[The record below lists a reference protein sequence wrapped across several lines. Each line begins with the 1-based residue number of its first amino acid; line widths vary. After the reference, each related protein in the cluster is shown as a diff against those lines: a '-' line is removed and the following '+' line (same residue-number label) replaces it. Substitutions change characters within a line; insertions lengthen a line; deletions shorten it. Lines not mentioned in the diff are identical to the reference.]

1 MTSAAVC
8 PTCGS
13 NGRAFAAM
21 NDMVLALAAELAVE
35 PILLRLVEAARQ
47 LVGARYAALGV
58 PDGDGGFARFLT
70 SGISDRQREAL
81 GELPRQHGL
90 LGAMLHERDSYRT
103 VDIQQDPRFEGWPPT
118 HPSMRSFLGVPI
130 LSKGDVIGAFYL
142 TDKVGAAGDGFDEA
156 DQDVIE
162 MLAAHAAIAIENARL
177 YEESRELSV
186 LDERSRLARELHDS
200 VTQTLT
206 SVVLI
211 AEMAG
216 RALESDPEQA
226 RDRIASVVELSRA
239 ALTEMRGLVF
249 ELRPPELDDG
259 GITEALRKHV
269 TVLARVHGIAIQ
281 YDACESVGLSA
292 AAERELYRI
301 AQEALANA
309 LKHAGATRL
318 VVRVGHDGRVVTLS
332 VTDDGCGFDPETAGR
347 GKHLGLV
354 SMRERTR
361 ALGGELRIES
371 TPGAGTTI
379 RLELPA

>member
-58 PDGDGGFARFLT
+58 GGFARVLT

-142 TDKVGAAGDGFDEA
+142 TDKVGAAGEGFDEA
-156 DQDVIE
+156 DQGVIE

-200 VTQTLT
+200 VSQTLT

-269 TVLARVHGIAIQ
+269 TVLASTASRSSTTRASPS
-281 YDACESVGLSA
+281 ACRPRRSA
-292 AAERELYRI
+292 SSTGSRRRRSR
-301 AQEALANA
+301 
-309 LKHAGATRL
+309 TRSSM
-318 VVRVGHDGRVVTLS
+318 RARRGSWSASGT
-332 VTDDGCGFDPETAGR
+332 TAG
-347 GKHLGLV
+347 
-354 SMRERTR
+354 S
-361 ALGGELRIES
+361 
-371 TPGAGTTI
+371 
-379 RLELPA
+379 

>member
-13 NGRAFAAM
+13 NGPAFAAM
-21 NDMVLALAAELAVE
+21 NDVVLALAADLAVE
-35 PILLRLVEAARQ
+35 PILERLVGASRQ

-58 PDGDGGFARFLT
+58 PDGEGGFARFIT

-81 GELPRQHGL
+81 GDLPRQHGL
-90 LGAMLHERDSYRT
+90 LGAMLHERESYRT
-103 VDIQQDPRFEGWPPT
+103 IDIQQDPRFEGWPPT

-130 LSKGDVIGAFYL
+130 LSKGEVIGAFYL
-142 TDKVGAAGDGFDEA
+142 TDKAGGFDEA
-156 DQDVIE
+156 DQALIE
-162 MLAAHAAIAIENARL
+162 TLAAHAAIALENARL

-216 RALESDPEQA
+216 RVFESQPEQA
-226 RDRIASVVELSRA
+226 RERIATVVELSRA
-239 ALTEMRGLVF
+239 ALAEMRGLVF

-269 TVLARVHGIAIQ
+269 AVLARVHGITID
-281 YDACESVGLSA
+281 YDACDSVDLSS

-318 VVRVGHDGRVVTLS
+318 VVDVGRDARSVTLC
-332 VTDDGCGFDPETAGR
+332 VTDDGCGFDPDTAGR

-361 ALGGELRIES
+361 ALGGDLRIES
-371 TPGAGTTI
+371 TPGAGTTV
-379 RLELPA
+379 RLELPAA

>member
-1 MTSAAVC
+1 
-8 PTCGS
+8 
-13 NGRAFAAM
+13 M
-21 NDMVLALAAELAVE
+21 NDVVLALAADLAVE
-35 PILLRLVEAARQ
+35 PILERLVEASRQ

-58 PDGDGGFARFLT
+58 PDGAGGFARFIT
-70 SGISDRQREAL
+70 SGISDKQREAL
-81 GELPRQHGL
+81 GDLPRQHGL
-90 LGAMLHERDSYRT
+90 LGAMLHEHESYRT
-103 VDIQQDPRFEGWPPT
+103 VDIQQDPRFEGWPPV

-130 LSKGDVIGAFYL
+130 LSKGEVIGAFYL
-142 TDKVGAAGDGFDEA
+142 TDKAGGFDEA
-156 DQDVIE
+156 DQELIE
-162 MLAAHAAIAIENARL
+162 TLAAHAAIALENARL

-216 RALESDPEQA
+216 RLFEAQPEQA
-226 RDRIASVVELSRA
+226 RERIATVVELSRA

-269 TVLARVHGIAIQ
+269 TVLARVHGVAID
-281 YDACESVGLSA
+281 YDACDSVDLPSA
-292 AAERELYRI
+292 TERELYRI

-309 LKHAGATRL
+309 VKHAGATRL
-318 VVRVGHDGRVVTLS
+318 AVDVGRDARSVTLC

-361 ALGGELRIES
+361 ALGGDLRIES
-371 TPGAGTTI
+371 KPGAGTTI